1 MSDDD
6 FLCQPCSTRF
16 NLVCPVRPRR
26 NDAETEQGV
35 EGWENLRDGPVEAL
49 EGAEIEVVGT
59 DDELDVESGECVR
72 RARGLP
78 EPFSPSAAE
87 RARHNLTHWPYR
99 SWCEH
104 CVRSRRPN
112 SGHHYSPSSSER
124 TVPVL
129 VADYCYLRDSRDE
142 DLAEVFVG
150 RLYPSK
156 MTIAMVVKEK
166 GTNDENAIELLSK
179 FLIESGVTK
188 LVYKSDQESSLRNFI
203 KASVVLELSL
213 RRRTVRPHLLRSQAK
228 RQRRALQAL
237 DQAES

>member
-6 FLCQPCSTRF
+6 LLCQPCSTRF
-16 NLVCPVRPRR
+16 DLVCPVRPRR
-26 NDAETEQGV
+26 DNAETEQDA
-35 EGWENLRDGPVEAL
+35 EGWENIRDGPVEAL
-49 EGAEIEVVGT
+49 EGAEVERIGD
-59 DDELDVESGECVR
+59 DDEVELETGNCAR
-72 RARGLP
+72 RPRGLP

-112 SGHHYSPSSSER
+112 SRHHFSPSSSER

-150 RLYPSK
+150 RLYPSR
-156 MTIAMVVKEK
+156 MTIAMVVREK
-166 GTNDENAIELLSK
+166 GAGDDDAVEMLSK
-179 FLIESGVTK
+179 FLIECGVTK
-188 LVYKSDQESSLRNFI
+188 LVYKSDQESSLKNFI
-203 KASVVLELSL
+203 KASVQRAGATIDEDPEDAEVLTAIPEYSA
-213 RRRTVRPHLLRSQAK
+213 VGGISFK
-228 RQRRALQAL
+228 W
-237 DQAES
+237 